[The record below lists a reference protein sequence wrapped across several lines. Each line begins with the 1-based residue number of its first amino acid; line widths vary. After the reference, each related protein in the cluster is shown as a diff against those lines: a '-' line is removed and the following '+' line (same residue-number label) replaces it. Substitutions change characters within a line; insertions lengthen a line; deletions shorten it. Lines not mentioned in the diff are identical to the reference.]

1 MNGTPDRSGL
11 TLDPSVRTFRQG
23 TVLVGGHPGR
33 LIVLSRGGADALG
46 SWLEGGTPNEATR
59 RLGRRLVAAGLA
71 HPAAPGAVGPD
82 RGADADRHD
91 VTVVVPARDRSGSLD
106 RCLAALGPRVRVIVV
121 DDGSEHPDAL
131 AEVCTRHGATLIH
144 RVVNGGPAAARNGA
158 LGSVTTELVAFV
170 DSDCE
175 VTEGWLADLAS
186 MFADDGL
193 AAVAPRIRPRP
204 RRPSEDR
211 SVLSRYSGHRSALDM
226 GPDRGEVGPGRAVG
240 YVPTAALVAR
250 RSALGRGFDEHLRVG
265 EDVDLV
271 WRLVEAGWRVRYE
284 PSVTVSHHEP
294 TSWSGL
300 LGRRFHYGTSAA
312 PLARRHPGRLAP
324 LELRPWPTGVTL
336 AVLARRPVLAA
347 ALLAGSTRS
356 VTRQVAR
363 FGVPTALSLRWSAEG
378 AAWTAVGLGHALTQL
393 WGPVLVVGARRSR
406 RRAVTVA
413 ALMAVPPMVE
423 WWRRRPPL
431 DPVRW
436 TLAAVAD
443 DMAYGAGV
451 WWGCIRHR
459 SIGPLLPRVRLRS
472 GPDGPPSVADAD
484 GVKPTAIGRV

>member
-1 MNGTPDRSGL
+1 MNGTPDGSGL
-11 TLDPSVRTFRQG
+11 TLDPSVRRLRHG

-33 LIVLSRGGADALG
+33 VIVLSPTGADALG
-46 SWLEGGTPNEATR
+46 SWLEGGTPTEATR

-71 HPAAPGAVGPD
+71 HPEAPGAVGPHQ
-82 RGADADRHD
+82 GAGTERHD
-91 VTVVVPARDRSGSLD
+91 ITVVVPARDRSASLD
-106 RCLAALGPRVRVIVV
+106 RCLGSLGQRVRVVVV
-121 DDGSEHPDAL
+121 DDGSEDPDAL
-131 AEVCTRHGATLIH
+131 AEVCTRRGATLI
-144 RVVNGGPAAARNGA
+144 RREENGGPGAARNEA
-158 LGSVTTELVAFV
+158 LGSVSTGLVAFV

-175 VTEGWLADLAS
+175 VTEGWLAELAP
-186 MFADDGL
+186 MFADAGL

-226 GPDRGEVGPGRAVG
+226 GPERGEVGPGRAIG

-271 WRLVEAGWRVRYE
+271 WRLIEAGWRVRYE
-284 PSVTVSHHEP
+284 PSVSVSHHEP

-300 LGRRFHYGTSAA
+300 LGRRFRYGTSAA

-347 ALLAGSTRS
+347 ALLACSTRS
-356 VTRQVAR
+356 LTRQVAR
-363 FGVPTALSLRWSAEG
+363 FGVPTDLALRWSAEG

-393 WGPVLVVGARRSR
+393 WGPVLVVAARGSR
-406 RRAVTVA
+406 RRAATVA
-413 ALMAVPPMVE
+413 ALVAVPPMVE

-436 TLAAVAD
+436 TVAAVAD

-451 WWGCIRHR
+451 WWGCIRDR

-472 GPDGPPSVADAD
+472 GPDGPPSVADGD
-484 GVKPTAIGRV
+484 VVKPTAIVGV